1 MIKNV
6 VFDMGNVIIEWNPM
20 NLSKKINQ
28 AYSEVLV
35 KYLFQSKTWAKLD
48 AGSISLEEGL
58 QEVLLNAPKDYHEI
72 LEYAYYHW
80 GEYLTIFQ
88 DTQNFIQHLK
98 QKGYRVL
105 MLSNAGVIFDDYHKY
120 YPVFDLIEDKYISA
134 HHQLTKPGKEIYLDF
149 LNQYHLEA
157 EECLF
162 IDDVL
167 DNVLGARSVGMHAY
181 HFKGDLSQLEEMLL

>member
-72 LEYAYYHW
+72 LEY
-80 GEYLTIFQ
+80 F
-88 DTQNFIQHLK
+88 
-98 QKGYRVL
+98 
-105 MLSNAGVIFDDYHKY
+105 
-120 YPVFDLIEDKYISA
+120 
-134 HHQLTKPGKEIYLDF
+134 
-149 LNQYHLEA
+149 
-157 EECLF
+157 
-162 IDDVL
+162 
-167 DNVLGARSVGMHAY
+167 
-181 HFKGDLSQLEEMLL
+181 